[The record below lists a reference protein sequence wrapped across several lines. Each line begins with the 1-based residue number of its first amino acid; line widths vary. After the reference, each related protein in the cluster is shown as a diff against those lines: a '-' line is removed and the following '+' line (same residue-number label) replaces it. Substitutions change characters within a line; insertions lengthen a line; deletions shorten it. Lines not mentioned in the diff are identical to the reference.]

1 MRRLVPFGREIPAV
15 GMLGRGMADLFGDLF
30 GEEPETVLSNEVWI
44 PRVDVEETEKGLV
57 VRADLPGVDPKDV
70 KVSVED
76 GMLVF
81 SGEKVTEKE
90 VNEKN
95 LRRRERMIGK
105 FYRAL
110 SLPRGAD
117 LDRIEASSNR
127 GVMTITIPRKP
138 ELEPRRI
145 EVKPES

>member
-1 MRRLVPFGREIPAV
+1 
-15 GMLGRGMADLFGDLF
+15 MADLIGDLF
-30 GEEPETVLSNEVWI
+30 GEEPEAVLSNEAWV
-44 PRVDVEETEKGLV
+44 PRVDVEETEKGLTI
-57 VRADLPGVDPKDV
+57 RADLPGVDPKDV

-76 GMLVF
+76 GMLVI
-81 SGEKVTEKE
+81 SGEKVMEKE

-95 LRRRERMIGK
+95 LRRRERMVGK

-110 SLPRGAD
+110 MLPRGAD

-145 EVKPES
+145 EVKPEG

>member
-105 FYRAL
+105 FYA
-110 SLPRGAD
+110 P
-117 LDRIEASSNR
+117 
-127 GVMTITIPRKP
+127 
-138 ELEPRRI
+138 
-145 EVKPES
+145 

>member
-30 GEEPETVLSNEVWI
+30 GEEPETVLSNKVWI